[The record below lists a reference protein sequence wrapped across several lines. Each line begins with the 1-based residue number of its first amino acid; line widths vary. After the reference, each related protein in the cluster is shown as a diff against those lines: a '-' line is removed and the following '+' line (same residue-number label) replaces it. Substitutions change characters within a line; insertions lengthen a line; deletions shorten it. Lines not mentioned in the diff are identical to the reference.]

1 MKLGL
6 VTVVLVAILATLVPA
21 ATAGA
26 RKGSVRSC
34 RSTQLLLT
42 TASAGAGAGTSYIEL
57 IFVNLGA
64 PCSLHGYPGVSAV
77 RYGDAGPIQIGP
89 PAGRGSN
96 QLDDSRVPRTIVLS
110 RSGVASSILSQASPG
125 NFPRARCKQRSIQA
139 FRVYPPGERT
149 PLFVSAS
156 RYETACLRLGTYG
169 VTPVVAGI
177 PHALPST
184 GPYG

>member
-6 VTVVLVAILATLVPA
+6 VSVVLVATVATLVSA
-21 ATAGA
+21 TTAGA
-26 RKGSVRSC
+26 RNGSVRPC

-42 TASAGAGAGTSYIEL
+42 TASAGAGAGTSYTEL

-77 RYGDAGPIQIGP
+77 RYGDAGPIQVGP
-89 PAGRGSN
+89 AAGRGN
-96 QLDDSRVPRTIVLS
+96 QLDEGKGQPTIVLA
-110 RSGVASSILSQASPG
+110 RNGVASSVLSQASPL
-125 NFPRARCKQRSIQA
+125 NFPPARCKLRSIQA

-169 VTPVVAGI
+169 VTPVVTGI

-184 GPYG
+184 GP

>member
-6 VTVVLVAILATLVPA
+6 VAVILVAILATLVPP

-26 RKGSVRSC
+26 RNGSVGPC

-42 TASAGAGAGTSYIEL
+42 RASAGAGAGTSYTEL

-64 PCSLHGYPGVSAV
+64 PCSLRGYPGVSAV
-77 RYGDAGPIQIGP
+77 RYGNAGPIQIGP
-89 PAGRGSN
+89 PAGRGT
-96 QLDDSRVPRTIVLS
+96 QADAAAGPRTVLLA
-110 RSGVASSILSQASPG
+110 RSGVASSVLSQASPL
-125 NFPRARCKQRSIQA
+125 NFPPARCKQRSIQA

-156 RYETACLRLGTYG
+156 PYETACLRLGTYG

-184 GPYG
+184 GPQG